1 MINELNYNLIITKK
15 EFNKS
20 NDKISKIINDGIDD
34 ITRVDERNHLIEIT
48 LQETFTN
55 DYQELKLKIMRMIK
69 KITQRI

>member
-34 ITRVDERNHLIEIT
+34 ITRVDERNHLK
-48 LQETFTN
+48 LRLH
-55 DYQELKLKIMRMIK
+55 DKKHLKMIIK
-69 KITQRI
+69 N

>member
-1 MINELNYNLIITKK
+1 MINELNYNLIIIKK

-20 NDKISKIINDGIDD
+20 NYKISKIINV
-34 ITRVDERNHLIEIT
+34 TRVDERNHLIEIT